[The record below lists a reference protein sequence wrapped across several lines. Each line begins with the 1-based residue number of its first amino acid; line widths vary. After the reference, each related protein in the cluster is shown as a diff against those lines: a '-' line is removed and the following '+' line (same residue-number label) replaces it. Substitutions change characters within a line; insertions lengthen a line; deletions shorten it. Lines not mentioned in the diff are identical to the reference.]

1 MHFGEHP
8 LRSLA
13 HVFFLIKLFTF
24 LLLSFAVLC
33 FHEGQHVWK
42 SLSRVLL
49 WPILFTNLCTCHM
62 MAIFSSFNFKLV
74 FTVTRE
80 HTFYDA
86 CSFHPVRLTR
96 VLGTE
101 LQVYFCFHVSPHLN
115 ILLCP
120 LLSFLVTENK
130 SDKRSS
136 LFLCRRGIIVLC
148 LLPELFS
155 SSLIFL

>member
-1 MHFGEHP
+1 MWSIFFIHLLLIYALRWASIEVFG
-8 LRSLA
+8 SCF
-13 HVFFLIKLFTF
+13 FFLIKLFTF

-49 WPILFTNLCTCHM
+49 WPILFTNLCTCHT

-74 FTVTRE
+74 STVTRE
-80 HTFYDA
+80 HTFHDA
-86 CSFHPVRLTR
+86 CSFQPVRLAR

-130 SDKRSS
+130 SDKT
-136 LFLCRRGIIVLC
+136 F
-148 LLPELFS
+148 
-155 SSLIFL
+155 IFVPL